1 MEDENTVLFI
11 DKSNYKKN
19 NSKKYDKYDKY
30 IINDINEEVNYQKDE
45 AIKRA
50 NEHHIDNNNDIISNI
65 NTGIDIGLS

>member
-1 MEDENTVLFI
+1 MEDEDTALFI
-11 DKSNYKKN
+11 DKNNYKKN
-19 NSKKYDKYDKY
+19 NSEKYDKY